1 MTTPD
6 EKFISTADSPSVSS
20 LHDGTV
26 EKGTTTTRPPAE
38 NGLQRWANKIDRLAG
53 VEARGITRVTDEERE
68 RPVALG
74 EYLHM
79 FTIWFSM
86 NCTANQ
92 MTLGILG
99 PVAYGLG
106 LTDSIL

>member
-1 MTTPD
+1 MATAQD
-6 EKFISTADSPSVSS
+6 EKHIGDATTSPSPSS
-20 LHDGTV
+20 V
-26 EKGTTTTRPPAE
+26 EEGHIDATEIQAE
-38 NGLQRWANKIDRLAG
+38 NGLQRWANRIDKLAG
-53 VEARGITRVTDEERE
+53 VEARGIGRVPEDVRD
-68 RPVALG
+68 RPVTAAD
-74 EYLHM
+74 YIHM

-106 LTDSIL
+106 MTDAIV